1 MSLCFLIPVKLETP
15 AHQGYLKRCLAS
27 VRTHYPTTPV
37 YIVCAPGTQISLEL
51 DATTH
56 VVQNP
61 SFSTLGALQLF
72 EENHYADTACILH
85 DSMVLL
91 APLPSPLPELQ
102 FLYHFES
109 NVFEHSANVHGY
121 RRIVPAEADELLA
134 TLRVGCFG
142 NTCILRHDRLRDLCL
157 TPLYSKV
164 KTKYDFECMERILAF
179 RVQKAGHLRPS
190 LCGNILDPISDP
202 WRHTEY
208 ASMTLDQL
216 RQISFPHPILKAC
229 LGRK

>member
-1 MSLCFLIPVKLETP
+1 MSLCFLIPVKLES
-15 AHQGYLKRCLAS
+15 AAQQVYLQRCLAS
-27 VRTHYPTTPV
+27 VRVHYPTTPI
-37 YIVCAPGTQISLEL
+37 YIVRAVGTHITLEL
-51 DATTH
+51 DSAMH

-72 EENHYADTACILH
+72 EENHYADTACVLH
-85 DSMVLL
+85 DSMVVL
-91 APLPSPLPELQ
+91 APLPTPLPDLQ

-109 NVFEHSANVHGY
+109 SVFEHGLNVRGY
-121 RRIVPAEADELLA
+121 RRLVPSETNALLA

-142 NTCILRHDRLRDLCL
+142 NACIVRHETLLQL
-157 TPLYSKV
+157 NLAPLYPQV
-164 KTKYDFECMERILAF
+164 TTKYDFECMERILAF
-179 RVQKAGHLRPS
+179 RVQTAGRLRPS
-190 LCGNILDPISDP
+190 LCGNILDPLSDP